1 MSSSELFKS
10 KGFSKLLD
18 ADGEWASDKA
28 LVSVFNVIRSVS
40 MIIGSWLEVRLFF
53 ELIVIVIIF

>member
-18 ADGEWASDKA
+18 PEGECGWDTA
-28 LVSVFNVIRSVS
+28 LESIFIVLRSVS
-40 MIIGSWLEVRLFF
+40 LIISSWLDVRLLFDF
-53 ELIVIVIIF
+53 ILKVIAI